1 MKLSQTLA
9 KKTLAVS
16 ASLALALGGA
26 LAFTGSAQAVDA
38 TGTTLTFEAD
48 DAIGTAAGASGAFE
62 GGAAEIAA
70 SPAGH
75 AGKVLKFTKSG
86 QAWSGVNLVL
96 PDSNLR
102 ITTGDLPVVTMDVW
116 SGATAATPV
125 MFKLQSAGGWPGSHN
140 CLKAV
145 EVQPGWNFL
154 SFDMSTAKCIDTDNG
169 WAGESYQTGVSYIV
183 AAVFPNFGA
192 DDTTYTGA
200 AAEAVNNQI
209 YLIDN
214 VQFNTAAASA
224 PTAKITGPS
233 KKVLR
238 VEVANAAGKQVTV
251 KIPGVRNWTSS
262 GVFGAGSKTLNFTVP
277 SGTYK
282 VTVTVGHKTVVKT
295 QVVK

>member
-1 MKLSQTLA
+1 MKLSQSLA
-9 KKTLAVS
+9 RKTLAVS

-48 DAIGTAAGASGAFE
+48 DAIGSAAAAFE
-62 GGAAEIAA
+62 GGASEIAA

-86 QAWSGVNLVL
+86 QDWSGVNLVL

-102 ITTGDLPVVTMDVW
+102 ITTGDLPVVTADIW
-116 SGATAATPV
+116 SGAASATPV

-145 EVQPGWNFL
+145 EVQPGWNFV
-154 SFDMSTAKCIDTDNG
+154 SFDMTSGKCIDTDNG
-169 WAGESYQTGVSYIV
+169 WANESYQAGVSYIV
-183 AAVFPNFGA
+183 AAIFPNFGA

-200 AAEAVNNQI
+200 AKLANANQV

-214 VQFNTAAASA
+214 IRFNSAAASA
-224 PTAKITGPS
+224 PTAKVSGPS

-238 VEVANAAGKQVTV
+238 VTLNNAEGLKASV
-251 KIPGVRNWTSS
+251 KIQGVRTWTSS
-262 GVFGAGSKTLNFTVP
+262 GTFSAGEKVLNFTVP

>member
-48 DAIGTAAGASGAFE
+48 DAIGAAAAAFE
-62 GGAAEIAA
+62 GGTSEIAA
-70 SPAGH
+70 GPSGH
-75 AGKVLKFTKSG
+75 AGKVLKFTKTG

-96 PDSNLR
+96 PDNNLR
-102 ITTGDLPVVTMDVW
+102 ITTGDLPIVTADIW
-116 SGATAATPV
+116 SGAAAATPV

-145 EVQPGWNFL
+145 EVQPGWNFV
-154 SFDMSTAKCIDTDNG
+154 SFDMTSGKCIDTDNA
-169 WAGESYQTGVSYIV
+169 WATESYQTDVSYIV
-183 AAVFPNFGA
+183 AAIFPNFGA
-192 DDTTYTGA
+192 DDSTYTGA
-200 AAEAVNNQI
+200 AAEAVNNQV

-214 VQFNTAAASA
+214 IQFNTAAASA

-251 KIPGVRNWTSS
+251 KIPGVRTWTSS

>member
-1 MKLSQTLA
+1 MKLSQTFA
-9 KKTLAVS
+9 KKSLAVS

-48 DAIGTAAGASGAFE
+48 DTIGAAASAFE
-62 GGAAEIAA
+62 GGTSEIAD

-75 AGKVLKFTKSG
+75 AGKVFKFTKTG
-86 QAWSGVNLVL
+86 QDWSGANLVL
-96 PDSNLR
+96 PDNNLR
-102 ITTGDLPVVTMDVW
+102 VTTGDLPVVTMDIW
-116 SGATAATPV
+116 SGAASATPV

-145 EVQPGWNFL
+145 EVQPGWNFV
-154 SFDMSTAKCIDTDNG
+154 SYDMSTAKCIDTDNG

-183 AAVFPNFGA
+183 AAIFPNFGA

-200 AAEAVNNQI
+200 AKLPNDGQV

-214 VQFNTAAASA
+214 IKFNSAASSA
-224 PTAKITGPS
+224 PTAKVTGPS

-238 VEVANAAGKQVTV
+238 VDVNNAEGKKVSIKVQ
-251 KIPGVRNWTSS
+251 GVRTWTSS
-262 GVFGAGSKTLNFTVP
+262 TTFTAGEKTIKLTVP

-282 VTVTVGHKTVVKT
+282 VTVTVGHSVFKKT

>member
-16 ASLALALGGA
+16 ASFALALGGA

-48 DAIGTAAGASGAFE
+48 DTIGAAAGAFE
-62 GGAAEIAA
+62 GGTSSIVDG
-70 SPAGH
+70 PAGH
-75 AGKVLKFTKSG
+75 AGKVFRFVKAASG
-86 QAWSGVNLVL
+86 QAWSGANLVL
-96 PDSNLR
+96 PENNLR
-102 ITTGDLPVVTMDVW
+102 VTTGDLPVVTADIW
-116 SGATAATPV
+116 SGAAVATPV

-140 CLKAV
+140 CMKAV
-145 EVQPGWNFL
+145 EVKPGWNFVTFDL
-154 SFDMSTAKCIDTDNG
+154 SAGKCIDTDNG
-169 WAGESYQTGVSYIV
+169 WAPEAYQAGVSYIV
-183 AAVFPNFGA
+183 AAIFPDFSA
-192 DDTTYTGA
+192 DDSTYSGA
-200 AAEAVNNQI
+200 PAADKADQV

-214 VQFNTAAASA
+214 IRFNAAAASA

-238 VEVANAAGKQVTV
+238 VTLNNAEGKKVTV
-251 KIPGVRNWTSS
+251 KVQGVRTWTSS
-262 GVFGAGSKTLNFTVP
+262 GTFGAGEKVVNLTVP

-282 VTVTVGHKTVVKT
+282 VTVVVGHSEFKKT